1 MKSMSPKVLNLI
13 YQAFDAHGEAVFSR
27 EDIAR
32 WPEGDFEST
41 LREGLLVEAAPADEV
56 VCPGCEEACLEDVE
70 FVYGDKPE
78 DTRTYV
84 ICGQRDDIG
93 RVRIPMEMLDRWAVD
108 RQRATELRGKEKGNA
123 STPAT
128 KRPRL
133 SKPLLKS
140 STSARMLDELS
151 KNAEHREAY
160 RIVYEYWG
168 NPHDEILRTINND
181 TRLDINHAS
190 RVSHMKKGMVKWAE
204 ENRSWK
210 PSKEL
215 ENVVEAI
222 IRKLASIYVKKKA
235 ISGNEWKKL
244 VGTPDEPGDVRQDV
258 YTSFVEYPGNR
269 KKACAAGQKCID
281 TWRQERRRT
290 DHRHDSDGQ
299 LIDPQEG

>member
-70 FVYGDKPE
+70 FVRGDKPE
-78 DTRTYV
+78 ETRAYV

-93 RVRIPMEMLDRWAVD
+93 RVQIPMEMLDRWAVD

-133 SKPLLKS
+133 SKPLLKD
-140 STSARMLDELS
+140 SATRDRMLDKLS
-151 KNAEHREAY
+151 KNPEYRKAY
-160 RIVYEYWG
+160 EIVYKYWD
-168 NPHDEILRTINND
+168 NPHDETMRTVNND
-181 TRLDINHAS
+181 TKLSLTDPS
-190 RVSHMKKGMVKWAE
+190 RISHMKKRMVDWNE
-204 ENRSWK
+204 ENK
-210 PSKEL
+210 PQKPPEEL
-215 ENVVEAI
+215 VKMVEQI
-222 IRKLASIYVKKKA
+222 LCGLASIYVKKQA
-235 ISGNEWKKL
+235 IFHKQWKKL
-244 VGTPDEPGDVRQDV
+244 VGTSDEPGHVRSEV
-258 YTSFVEYPGNR
+258 CASLVEFPGDR
-269 KKACAAGQKCID
+269 KKAHAAGQKWID
-281 TWRQERRRT
+281 AWLHERRRT
-290 DHRHDSDGQ
+290 DHQHDSDGQ
-299 LIDPQEG
+299 MIDL